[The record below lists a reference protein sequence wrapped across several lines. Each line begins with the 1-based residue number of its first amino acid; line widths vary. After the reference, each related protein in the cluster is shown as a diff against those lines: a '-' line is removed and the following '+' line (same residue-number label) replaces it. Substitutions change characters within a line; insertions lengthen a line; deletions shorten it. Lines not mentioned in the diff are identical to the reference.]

1 MTLPPSPEY
10 RQFQSSVPL
19 RSGLDDILKNE
30 TLKKAFDAVKS
41 CALPETLPLPVVGQ
55 AFDITVAHHY
65 YYMMGINQ
73 AFRLLQ
79 GLTDPAAKSLL
90 SQSEEE
96 YVHFLPNE
104 LLSHKP
110 QA

>member
-1 MTLPPSPEY
+1 MILPPSLEY
-10 RQFQSSVPL
+10 RQFQSSIPL
-19 RSGLDDILKNE
+19 RTGLDEILKNE
-30 TLKKAFDAVKS
+30 TIKKAVEAVKS

-65 YYMMGINQ
+65 YFMMGINQ

-90 SQSEEE
+90 NQGEDE
-96 YVHFLPNE
+96 YTHSLPPE
-104 LLSHKP
+104 YRSPKP

>member
-30 TLKKAFDAVKS
+30 TLKKAVDAVKS

-55 AFDITVAHHY
+55 AFDITVAHHF
-65 YYMMGINQ
+65 YYMMGITQ

-79 GLTDPAAKSLL
+79 GLTEPVAKSLL
-90 SQSEEE
+90 N
-96 YVHFLPNE
+96 PNE
-104 LLSHKP
+104 DEYAHILPPEYRSNKP
-110 QA
+110 QL

>member
-10 RQFQSSVPL
+10 RKFQISDPL
-19 RSGLDDILKNE
+19 RAGLDDILKNE
-30 TLKKAFDAVKS
+30 TLKKAIDAVKS

-55 AFDITVAHHY
+55 AFDITVAHHF

-79 GLTDPAAKSLL
+79 GLTDPSAKSLL
-90 SQSEEE
+90 NQNEDE
-96 YVHFLPNE
+96 YTHILPPE
-104 LLSHKP
+104 YRSPTPKL
-110 QA
+110 